1 MSSVDD
7 DRRLSLLLRK
17 KAILQARRELI
28 SFTRLMMP
36 DPDHYDDP
44 AFSLY
49 DPQKFHR
56 VIGAAL
62 EEVEA
67 ERYMRLMMIVGPRM
81 GKTTL
86 ASSMFPA
93 WYIGRHPE
101 RSIIV
106 ATYNEQYSWDLG
118 RKCRDIMMSKQ
129 YQQVFPE
136 AAIKKKASA
145 VNRVE
150 VVGGGVLFFIGR
162 GSSATGRGAH
172 ALLID
177 DPIKDAAE
185 ASSPVVRDRM
195 WEWYTK
201 VARTRL
207 MTGKGVIVLIQTRWN
222 EDDMVGRLIDENN
235 AYYTADE
242 AKQWRKID
250 FPALAEEHDILG
262 RKPGESLWPARF
274 DEKYLQDLQT
284 SDPRG
289 FASLYQGH
297 PSPREGAFFKAADLV
312 PYTAMSQLPPS
323 GQMRFYG
330 ACDLAVTIGQKA
342 DKTCLMVVGVDERDH
357 LWVMPDLVWGR
368 YDAMQAIEGM
378 LTLMQNYKPQ
388 MWWGEAGQIMRSVGP
403 FLRKRMLE
411 KRVFCNIDHIAPA
424 VDKQQRA
431 QSIQARSSMGMVHFP
446 TFVRWWAAAQEQLLK
461 FPNGTYDDFVDT
473 LSLIGL
479 GLAKMR
485 PRQRQKKP
493 DEIVAGTFRE
503 LFAETRRREGKDEA
517 NKHLQGW
524 L

>member
-1 MSSVDD
+1 VSSPE
-7 DRRLSLLLRK
+7 RRLSLLRRK
-17 KAILQARRELI
+17 KAILQARRDLI

-67 ERYMRLMMIVGPRM
+67 ERYRRLMMIVGPRM

-86 ASSMFPA
+86 ASGMFPS
-93 WYIGRHPE
+93 WYIGRHPD

-106 ATYNEQYSWDLG
+106 ATYNEHYSWDLG
-118 RKCRDIMMSKQ
+118 RRVRDIMVSPQ
-129 YQQVFPE
+129 YCQVFPE
-136 AAIKKKASA
+136 AAIRPKRAA
-145 VNRVE
+145 VDRVE
-150 VVGGGVLFFIGR
+150 VIGGGVLFFIGR

-185 ASSPVVRDRM
+185 AQSPIIRDRM
-195 WEWYTK
+195 WDWYTK

-207 MTGKGVIVLIQTRWN
+207 MTGRGTIVLIQTRWN
-222 EDDMVGRLIDENN
+222 EDDLVGRLIDPNN
-235 AYYTADE
+235 AYYTPEE
-242 AKQWRKID
+242 AAQWRKID
-250 FPALAEEHDILG
+250 FPALAEEDDVLG

-274 DEKYLQDLQT
+274 DEKYLNDIRT
-284 SDPRG
+284 SDARG
-289 FASLYQGH
+289 FASLYQGR
-297 PSPREGAFFKAADLV
+297 PAPREGAFFKAADLV

-323 GQMRFYG
+323 SLMRFYG
-330 ACDLAVTIGQKA
+330 ACDLAVSTDQSA
-342 DKTCLMVVGVDERDH
+342 DKSVLMVVGVDEMDH
-357 LWVMPDLVWGR
+357 LWIMPDLVWAR
-368 YDAMQAIEGM
+368 LDSNQAIEGII
-378 LTLMQNYKPQ
+378 TLIANYKPQ
-388 MWWGEAGQIMRSVGP
+388 RWWGESGQIMRSVEP

-411 KRVFCNIDHIAPA
+411 RKTFCAIENITPS

-431 QSIQARSSMGMVHFP
+431 QSIQARSAMGMVHFP
-446 TFVRWWAAAQEQLLK
+446 AFTRWWSAAQDQILK
-461 FPNGTYDDFVDT
+461 FPNGSNDDFVDT

-479 GLAKMR
+479 GLAKMV

-493 DEIVAGTFRE
+493 PEIISGTFRE
-503 LFAETRRREGKDEA
+503 MLANSKREKNRQRYERSM
-517 NKHLQGW
+517 QGW